1 MDVSAEQQTLSWIP
15 VQESLRLGRAVY
27 LHNGSKWF
35 AKGKRLVE
43 KFPTIYHLCMRN
55 FVVVKDF
62 FNSNCD
68 MLFHIFTDLNMKKLN
83 T

>member
-1 MDVSAEQQTLSWIP
+1 M
-15 VQESLRLGRAVY
+15 
-27 LHNGSKWF
+27 
-35 AKGKRLVE
+35 E

-68 MLFHIFTDLNMKKLN
+68 MLFHIFTNPNMEKLN